1 MAWKHGGADFQ
12 SCFDKSTAQA
22 QEMKEEICLKRRSV
36 ERCPCRTK
44 LSTFVHPVTDEHER
58 LDFPKR

>member
-1 MAWKHGGADFQ
+1 
-12 SCFDKSTAQA
+12 
-22 QEMKEEICLKRRSV
+22 MKEEICLKRRSV